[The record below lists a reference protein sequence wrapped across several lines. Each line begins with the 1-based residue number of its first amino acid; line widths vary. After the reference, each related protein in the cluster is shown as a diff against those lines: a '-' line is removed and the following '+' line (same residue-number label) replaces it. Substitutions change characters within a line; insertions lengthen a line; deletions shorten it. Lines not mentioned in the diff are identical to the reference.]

1 MKYHFAGK
9 EGTFGH
15 ITCYLPHFTGGLF
28 NTKGN
33 GVSFKDRDVWMGYP
47 PTILEASQ
55 PSVDQA
61 LIAPMQI

>member
-1 MKYHFAGK
+1 M
-9 EGTFGH
+9 
-15 ITCYLPHFTGGLF
+15 GGLF

-47 PTILEASQ
+47 PTILETSQ
-55 PSVDQA
+55 PSADQA